1 MPPVPLPRR
10 LMFSVMVTILLCA
23 GASTWGF
30 LAALSMDAQVR
41 SLRSDSSD
49 ARRLLTAAVE
59 AENAL
64 RGYMIYGTQE
74 FVTRFERAAS
84 LIESEE
90 GRRIVATI
98 DAARG
103 ETVSLTIEGLLE
115 SFVTGRRNAISDIAE
130 GRREAVIERGRRIG
144 VRRPMDLIGEAVS
157 RFTALRGR
165 QAEALGARLELVQ
178 TVVEI
183 LVLGT
188 ALVTVAALLWCW
200 TLIRRRSAAAEEAT
214 RDLGRRSEEIAAL
227 LGTSEMLQSCQ
238 TAEDIETVVT
248 HAGREVLPS
257 ASGALYVFSNSRD
270 RLDRGA
276 VWAAVG
282 EAEAPRHVDH
292 FSAKDCWALKRGRPH
307 CCGGGGPACEHAR
320 ENPGA
325 LCVPM
330 AARGEVYGVLQ
341 FTGPSVTRLGG
352 PGASLAGALA
362 DGVSM
367 ALANLSLREKL
378 RGQALRDPLTGLY
391 NRRFLEEMTE
401 RLAAQA
407 ERRKSPL
414 AVAMLDVDHFKKVND
429 EHGHAA
435 GDAVLRA
442 LGATM
447 LASVRRSDIACR
459 YGGEELLL
467 LLPDCGM
474 NDARDRV
481 EDIRRRV
488 AAMNDGPD
496 NRLPRVTISAGIAT
510 LPDCAT
516 TISQAIH
523 LADEALYAAKR
534 GGRNQVR
541 LAEPIVQQDPE
552 PPAEAPS
559 IAPPGGGLRLIETAT
574 AS

>member
-1 MPPVPLPRR
+1 MPPVPLPKR

-23 GASTWGF
+23 GTSTGGF
-30 LAALSMDAQVR
+30 LASLSMDAQLR
-41 SLRSDSSD
+41 NLRSDSGD

-64 RGYMIYGTQE
+64 RGYIIYRTQE
-74 FVTRFERAAS
+74 FVTRFERAAGA
-84 LIESEE
+84 IESEE

-103 ETVSLTIEGLLE
+103 ETDSLSIEGLLE
-115 SFVTGRRNAISDIAE
+115 NFVTGRRNAIADIAE
-130 GRREAVIERGRRIG
+130 GRREAVIERGRSIA
-144 VRRPMDLIGEAVS
+144 VRRPMDLIGQTVS
-157 RFTALRGR
+157 RFTALRA
-165 QAEALGARLELVQ
+165 QQVEAHGARLEFVQ
-178 TVVEI
+178 TAVAV

-188 ALVTVAALLWCW
+188 ALATITALFWCW
-200 TLIRRRSAAAEEAT
+200 TLIRRRSAAAEVAT

-238 TAEDIETVVT
+238 TAEDIETVVA
-248 HAGREVLPS
+248 HAGQDVLPS
-257 ASGALYVFSNSRD
+257 AGGALYVFSNSRD

-276 VWAAVG
+276 VWAASG
-282 EAEAPRHVDH
+282 QAGPPRHVDH
-292 FSAKDCWALKRGRPH
+292 FSAEDCWALKRGRPH
-307 CCGGGGPACEHAR
+307 CCGGGGPVCEHAR

-330 AARGEVYGVLQ
+330 TARGEVYGVLQ
-341 FTGPSVTRLGG
+341 FTGPSVTGLGG

-407 ERRKSPL
+407 ERRKSSL

-429 EHGHAA
+429 EYGHAA

-442 LGATM
+442 LGAT
-447 LASVRRSDIACR
+447 LQASVRRSDIACR

-467 LLPDCGM
+467 LLPDCDL
-474 NDARDRV
+474 NNARDRV
-481 EDIRRRV
+481 EEIRRRV
-488 AAMNDGPD
+488 AAMHDGPD
-496 NRLPRVTISAGIAT
+496 NRLPRSR
-510 LPDCAT
+510 
-516 TISQAIH
+516 S
-523 LADEALYAAKR
+523 
-534 GGRNQVR
+534 
-541 LAEPIVQQDPE
+541 
-552 PPAEAPS
+552 PPASPPCPTARRRSARPFAWRMRRCTPPS
-559 IAPPGGGLRLIETAT
+559 AVGGTRCGWRNRLPNIQRTRRPKPHPSRHPA
-574 AS
+574 AGCV